1 MALTLEGMPGANP
14 EPPSAWM
21 FGDSAMRDYEPHL
34 SRVEVVNN
42 LAALSRVIDGLVL

>member
-1 MALTLEGMPGANP
+1 MKARARRILWLNP
-14 EPPSAWM
+14 EQPSSWM

-42 LAALSRVIDGLVL
+42 LASLSRIIDGLVL